1 MFLPTGELP
10 RVFLSDEEIEEL
22 KEVVLCGPQKLPNMM
37 KEVVLFK
44 KYHLASLS
52 HGKMLFYTACCSMG
66 GFIRS
71 THLYI
76 HFFSIKMTT
85 KSLHRGQWQ
94 QKMP

>member
-22 KEVVLCGPQKLPNMM
+22 KEVVLCGPQLLPNMM

-44 KYHLASLS
+44 KYHMGNLS
-52 HGKMLFYTACCSMG
+52 HGKMFYTACCSMG
-66 GFIRS
+66 GFIPS

-76 HFFSIKMTT
+76 HFSSIKMTT
-85 KSLHRGQWQ
+85 ESLLRGQWQ